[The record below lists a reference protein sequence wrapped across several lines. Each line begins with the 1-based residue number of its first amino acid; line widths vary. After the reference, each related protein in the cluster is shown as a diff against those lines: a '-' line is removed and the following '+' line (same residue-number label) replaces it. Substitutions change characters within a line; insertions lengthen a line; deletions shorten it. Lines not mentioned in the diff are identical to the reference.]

1 MHRSTYY
8 AAVPGCLATS
18 LGDEVIVLNLETGV
32 YFGLNPVAA
41 CIWNRISTPC
51 SLGELVAAVRH
62 EFETAGHDVE
72 GDVRRLLDTLC
83 GHGLVMEEVGVAAA
97 AA

>member
-1 MHRSTYY
+1 MHRTTHYV
-8 AAVPGCLATS
+8 AFPGCLATS
-18 LGDEVIVLNLETGV
+18 LGDEVIVLNLESGV
-32 YFGLNPVAA
+32 YYGLDPVAA
-41 CIWNRISTPC
+41 CVWSRISTP
-51 SLGELVAAVRH
+51 SSVGELVAAVRH

-83 GHGLVMEEVGVAAA
+83 GHGLVTEAGVAAA